1 MWVTF
6 HLVCFA
12 VLRKSL
18 EKLEVLYVVTS
29 LLVPVV
35 IVAVPLM
42 TNTYR
47 LSTFHSYCYIYS
59 DNQQIESAERLA
71 LWDVP
76 AMVILMA
83 VFIAMLV
90 VMKRV
95 ANHLCRR
102 QSYESITSFGGG
114 EVFWRV
120 FKQLLPLTAF
130 PIIFFIFILPALIFH
145 IYAAKNSQ
153 SNRDGALIIPAV
165 IFISLWSLASGVTLM
180 IHLLCA
186 RRYAYKCVAQDNSF
200 DEHNDSQ
207 KNYDAKGMHGA
218 HAKLAYVGELSSND
232 SHQIELIESLVLW
245 DVPAMVILLAAS
257 VAMVTMLGTI
267 AKLLCRKSKY
277 EPLIAGDHFWKVL
290 RHLLPLAAFP
300 ILFFICV
307 IPSLI
312 VHIYSMVTTSSNK
325 ALEAT
330 YLLFISMW
338 SMASGVTLI
347 VHLSV
352 ARCLTRKVNIALSQ
366 SQTTELHQS
375 SHYS

>member
-1 MWVTF
+1 MSPDCLEYRRPTAVHLCLGRLGAFNADAMNSSLAPVDIAAAAINSVSVLVCLLAVILVFALKLHKKVVYRLSLYQVLSSLFFATVETLQIIFVNYRENPESHIYGQACIFFGWLDMYTRWMKLLFTTWVTF
-6 HLVCFA
+6 HLFCFG
-12 VLRKSL
+12 VLRKNL
-18 EKLEVLYVVTS
+18 DKLEIFYVVTS
-29 LLVPVV
+29 
-35 IVAVPLM
+35 
-42 TNTYR
+42 
-47 LSTFHSYCYIYS
+47 
-59 DNQQIESAERLA
+59 
-71 LWDVP
+71 
-76 AMVILMA
+76 
-83 VFIAMLV
+83 VFV
-90 VMKRV
+90 
-95 ANHLCRR
+95 
-102 QSYESITSFGGG
+102 
-114 EVFWRV
+114 
-120 FKQLLPLTAF
+120 
-130 PIIFFIFILPALIFH
+130 
-145 IYAAKNSQ
+145 
-153 SNRDGALIIPAV
+153 PAV
-165 IFISLWSLASGVTLM
+165 IAVVPLTTHTYKPSPF
-180 IHLLCA
+180 
-186 RRYAYKCVAQDNSF
+186 YAYCF
-200 DEHNDSQ
+200 I
-207 KNYDAKGMHGA
+207 Y
-218 HAKLAYVGELSSND
+218 SSND

-277 EPLIAGDHFWKVL
+277 EALIAGDHFWKVL

>member
-1 MWVTF
+1 MNQSAIKVDIAFTVINVVSVLVCLLTTILVFHLKLHRSFVYRLALCQVLSALLFAAVESLQIIFVNYRTNPEVYGRVCTAIGFFGMYTRWVKLLFTMWVTF

-186 RRYAYKCVAQDNSF
+186 RRYV
-200 DEHNDSQ
+200 
-207 KNYDAKGMHGA
+207 
-218 HAKLAYVGELSSND
+218 
-232 SHQIELIESLVLW
+232 
-245 DVPAMVILLAAS
+245 
-257 VAMVTMLGTI
+257 
-267 AKLLCRKSKY
+267 RKMNP
-277 EPLIAGDHFWKVL
+277 E
-290 RHLLPLAAFP
+290 
-300 ILFFICV
+300 
-307 IPSLI
+307 
-312 VHIYSMVTTSSNK
+312 
-325 ALEAT
+325 
-330 YLLFISMW
+330 
-338 SMASGVTLI
+338 
-347 VHLSV
+347 
-352 ARCLTRKVNIALSQ
+352 Q
-366 SQTTELHQS
+366 SQTDTPIELHQ
-375 SHYS
+375 